1 LETPVC
7 FAYALDPGRLT
18 VVSPFGMGSSIS
30 LALAKWVYEIAVSEG
45 RVTWIDDFFEATAR

>member
-1 LETPVC
+1 METPVC
-7 FAYALDPGRLT
+7 FAYAQGPERLT
-18 VVSPFGMGSSIS
+18 VVSPCGMGILD